1 MELFRNYNNELLM
14 FVNFVIHGYAQKIGK
29 YRSDGLFEIQRN
41 LLLSKKYWKI
51 ISRNE
56 YKNLKDFII
65 NTVEYGLHENSDLTK
80 QDAHNMAKHIEYE
93 YRDYRRA

>member
-1 MELFRNYNNELLM
+1 MFRNELFRKQNKELLT
-14 FVNFVIHGYAQKIGK
+14 FVNFVINRYALKIGK

-65 NTVEYGLHENSDLTK
+65 NTVEYWLHENSGLSK
-80 QDAHNMAKHIEYE
+80 EDAHNMAKNIEHE
-93 YRDYRRA
+93 YRDY